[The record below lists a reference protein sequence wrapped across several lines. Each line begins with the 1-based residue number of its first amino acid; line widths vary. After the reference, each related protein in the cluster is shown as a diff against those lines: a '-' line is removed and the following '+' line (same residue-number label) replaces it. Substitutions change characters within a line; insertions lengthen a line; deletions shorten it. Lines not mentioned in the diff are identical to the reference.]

1 MTTMKP
7 HNLVKNLGVF
17 FGGCLVAL
25 AVLEVLLRV
34 YNPLEIRFRPDRIV
48 LPVHKR
54 YIFDNTEKFPTK
66 LARTTITPKIP
77 WASGAPRLPGISGT
91 T

>member
-1 MTTMKP
+1 MKKYLT
-7 HNLVKNLGVF
+7 NLSILLL
-17 FGGCLVAL
+17 GCLVAL

-34 YNPLEIRFRPDRIV
+34 YNPLEMRFRPDRIV
-48 LPVHKR
+48 LPVNKR

-66 LARTTITPKIP
+66 LAKTTKHTKN
-77 WASGAPRLPGISGT
+77 SLGFRGAPPPGISGT